1 MAIKVGVVGCL
12 GILGIK
18 NKKIWCLYIVLIF
31 SLLIKK
37 IKKYFQNKTIIYVSH
52 KKHDKYFDK
61 VYKFNQNFI
70 ETNLIYQERNSLPK
84 PDFTQLSIFDKLEP
98 TKEDKIK
105 CLTGN
110 L

>member
-37 IKKYFQNKTIIYVSH
+37 
-52 KKHDKYFDK
+52 
-61 VYKFNQNFI
+61 
-70 ETNLIYQERNSLPK
+70 
-84 PDFTQLSIFDKLEP
+84 
-98 TKEDKIK
+98 
-105 CLTGN
+105 
-110 L
+110 